1 MDHSFQALQLE
12 SISDNV
18 FKLIEQDWM
27 LITAGPPTHHNTMT
41 ANWGGLGNLWN
52 RKVSFCFVRPQR
64 YTYQFLEESPT
75 FSLAFFAERYR
86 PALELCGSRSGRE
99 INKAA
104 ASGLTPIEVTPGI
117 TSFAE
122 ARLVLECKK
131 IYFQDINR
139 VIAICLKFRLTNVT
153 RTASAHNGDL
163 LCICKPMRQQHRN
176 LAPFPRHLVILNDCV
191 MFCAIPR

>member
-1 MDHSFQALQLE
+1 MNPLFKALQPE

-27 LITAGPPTHHNTMT
+27 LITAGPPTHYNTMT
-41 ANWGGLGNLWN
+41 ASWGGLGNLWN

-104 ASGLTPIEVTPGI
+104 ASGLTPIAITPGI

-122 ARLVLECKK
+122 ARLVLECRK
-131 IYFQDINR
+131 IYHQDIHPAHF
-139 VIAICLKFRLTNVT
+139 VDSSIADLYPARDYHRMYIGEVLKGWAGR
-153 RTASAHNGDL
+153 AA
-163 LCICKPMRQQHRN
+163 
-176 LAPFPRHLVILNDCV
+176 
-191 MFCAIPR
+191 